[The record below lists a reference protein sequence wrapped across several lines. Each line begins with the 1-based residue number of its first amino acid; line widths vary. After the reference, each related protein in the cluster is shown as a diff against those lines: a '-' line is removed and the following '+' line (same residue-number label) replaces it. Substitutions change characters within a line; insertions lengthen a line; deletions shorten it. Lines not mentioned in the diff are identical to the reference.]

1 MLLTL
6 FLAFLVVLLTL
17 AALAFIGRV
26 VLVRALVENEEKAL
40 LVRDFHQDL
49 VTYANSSGQNG
60 DAFQRLAMSSAAV
73 ESALGWDNI
82 VHGVQVGMYLL
93 NNAPLLPLAIQEMRR
108 EYGDGLWD
116 RRGNEIADN
125 VQTILF
131 RHLGRRSQRF
141 DHIQKQES
149 SFGSCLA
156 VGWSTVTAL
165 PITVLTAFGLLK
177 RSKADRARNSLLFR
191 LWNFLLALA
200 AISGPLFAYLADRDK
215 IDAAV
220 RAIFP

>member
-1 MLLTL
+1 MLLTS
-6 FLAFLVVLLTL
+6 FLAFVVILL
-17 AALAFIGRV
+17 ALAVLSFIGRA
-26 VLVRALVENEEKAL
+26 LLIRALMENEEKAL

-49 VTYANSSGQNG
+49 VAYADSSGQNG
-60 DAFQRLAMSSAAV
+60 DAFQRLVMSSPAV

-82 VHGVQVGMYLL
+82 VHGVRVGVYLL

-131 RHLGRRSQRF
+131 RHLGRRSQRL
-141 DHIQKQES
+141 DRIQKQAT

-156 VGWSTVTAL
+156 VGWSTLAAL

-177 RSKADRARNSLLFR
+177 RSKADKARNSLLFR

-215 IDAAV
+215 IDAAA
-220 RAIFP
+220 RSIFP